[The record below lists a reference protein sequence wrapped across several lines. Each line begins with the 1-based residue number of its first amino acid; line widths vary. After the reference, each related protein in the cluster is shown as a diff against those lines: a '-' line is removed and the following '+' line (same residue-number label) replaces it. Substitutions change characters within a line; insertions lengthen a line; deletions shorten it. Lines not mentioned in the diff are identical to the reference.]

1 MTASSNGT
9 GNGHNST
16 RKLTDDEIDILALAY
31 HERAPA
37 GKIFTGLGKPAAT
50 QQDLTLAYSPGVAAP
65 CLAIAK
71 NEDDSF
77 RYTGRGNLVG
87 VISNGTA
94 VLGLGDIGAHASKP
108 VMEGKAMLFK
118 KFADINVFDIEIN
131 TKDPAEFIAAVK
143 ALEPTFG
150 GINLEDIKAPECF
163 EIEEAL
169 RAQMNIPVMHDDQHG
184 TAIIASAAFLN
195 ALTVTQRD
203 IKNTKIVFSGS
214 GAAAIATANLFL
226 ALGVERNNLVM
237 CDSKGVVSTSRK
249 DLNKYK
255 VKFAQ
260 ETTMKTLEEALDG
273 ADVFVGVSAA
283 NVLKP
288 EMIMKMAKN
297 PVIFALANPDPEIL
311 PDVALAA
318 RPDAIVATGRSD
330 YPNQVNNVLGFP
342 YIFRG
347 ALDVRARTINT
358 EMKLAA
364 VRAIADLAKE
374 DVPDVVNRAYKTDQ
388 TYKFGRDYL
397 IPKPVDPRV
406 LLRVAPAV
414 AQAAMDS
421 GVARIMLDMNK
432 YREKLE
438 LMGGPSKRLMRA
450 IRKDLAAHRQKSGR
464 KIHLAMPHGND
475 KRILRAAAQI
485 HDEGEIEITLLGSR
499 KHITRIADELGL
511 KQFESKVNIIDPQK
525 DEDLTQ
531 KYGDK
536 LFELRQRKG
545 LSKAAAQQ
553 LILGH
558 DYFAG
563 MMLATGEVDGQV
575 SGLVESYQRAAVP
588 ILETIGVAK
597 GEALAGVYLI
607 MTHDKLLFLADCTI
621 HIDPTTEQLVEI
633 AEATAD
639 LARRYMKDPVRL
651 AMLSFASFGA
661 TRHEHVD
668 KVARATHILQERH
681 PDLCVDGE
689 MQADVALNENLRQSE
704 FPFCKLD
711 GDANVLIFPNLD
723 AANIAYKLLINL
735 ADVTPIGPVLVGLK
749 SPANILQQSAT
760 VEEIVN
766 LAYVTA
772 HQAACKGS

>member
-1 MTASSNGT
+1 MAHGNNN
-9 GNGHNST
+9 GNGGTNHKMS
-16 RKLTDDEIDILALAY
+16 DDEIDRLALAY

-37 GKIFTGLGKPAAT
+37 GKIYTGLSKPAAT

-65 CLAIAK
+65 CLEIAK

-94 VLGLGDIGAHASKP
+94 VLGLGDIGAHAAKP

-118 KFADINVFDIEIN
+118 KFADINVFDVEVN
-131 TKDPAEFIAAVK
+131 AKDPAAFIAAVK

-169 RAQMNIPVMHDDQHG
+169 REQMNIPVMHDDQHG

-203 IKNTKIVFSGS
+203 IKGTRIVFSGS

-226 ALGVERNNLVM
+226 ALGVDPKNLTM
-237 CDSKGVVSTSRK
+237 CDSKGVVSTTRK

-255 VKFAQ
+255 IKFAR
-260 ETTMKTLEEALDG
+260 ETNKKTIEEALDG

-311 PDVALAA
+311 PDVAIAA

-388 TYKFGRDYL
+388 TYQFGRDYL

-414 AQAAMDS
+414 AQAAMET
-421 GVARIMLDMNK
+421 GVARVKLDMNQ
-432 YREKLE
+432 YRERLE
-438 LMGGPSKRLMRA
+438 LMGGPAKRLMRS
-450 IRKDLAAHRQKSGR
+450 IRKDLAARRQKSGR
-464 KIHLAMPHGND
+464 KIHLAIPHGHD
-475 KRILRAAAQI
+475 KRIIRAAAQLF
-485 HDEGEIEITLLGSR
+485 DDGEIDITLLGSR
-499 KHITRIADELGL
+499 KHITRIAAELGI
-511 KQFESKVNIIDPQK
+511 KDFDKKVKIIDPLK
-525 DEDLTQ
+525 DEELAQ
-531 KYGDK
+531 QYGEK

-545 LSKAAAQQ
+545 VSRAAALQ
-553 LILGH
+553 LVRGH

-563 MMLATGEVDGQV
+563 MMVSCGAVDGQL
-575 SGLVESYQRAAVP
+575 SGLVESYQRAVKP
-588 ILETIGVAK
+588 LIETVGVKA
-597 GEALAGVYLI
+597 GEALAGIYLI
-607 MTHDKLLFLADCTI
+607 MTREKQFFLADCTI
-621 HIDPTTEQLVEI
+621 NIDPDAEQLVEI
-633 AEATAD
+633 AGATAG
-639 LARRYMKDPVRL
+639 LAKRYMRDPVRL

-668 KVARATHILQERH
+668 KVAKATKILQESH
-681 PDLCVDGE
+681 PELCVDGE
-689 MQADVALNENLRQSE
+689 MQADVALNESLRHNE

-711 GDANVLIFPNLD
+711 GDANVLVFPNLD
-723 AANIAYKLLINL
+723 AANIAYKLLINI
-735 ADVTPIGPVLVGLK
+735 ADVTPVGPILAGLNR
-749 SPANILQQSAT
+749 PANIMQQSAT
-760 VEEIVN
+760 VEEIVH
-766 LAYVTA
+766 LAYMTA
-772 HQAACKGS
+772 HQAVSGQS

>member
-1 MTASSNGT
+1 MAARETPKP
-9 GNGHNST
+9 
-16 RKLTDDEIDILALAY
+16 RKLTDDEIDRLALEY
-31 HERAPA
+31 HQREPA
-37 GKIFTGLGKPAAT
+37 GKIYTGLAKPAGT
-50 QQDLTLAYSPGVAAP
+50 QEDLTLAYSPGVAAP
-65 CLAIAK
+65 CLEIAK
-71 NEDDSF
+71 TEDDSF

-118 KFADINVFDIEIN
+118 RFADINVFDIEVN
-131 TKDPAEFIAAVK
+131 AKDPKQFIAAVK
-143 ALEPTFG
+143 SLEPTFG

-169 RAQMNIPVMHDDQHG
+169 CEQMSIPVMHDDQHG

-226 ALGVERNNLVM
+226 ALGVDQRNLVM
-237 CDSKGVVSTSRK
+237 CDSKGVVSTSRT

-255 VKFAQ
+255 AKFAR
-260 ETTMKTLEEALDG
+260 ETTMKTLEDALNG

-283 NVLKP
+283 NVLSP
-288 EMIMKMAKN
+288 AMIMNMAKN

-311 PDVALAA
+311 PDVALKA

-374 DVPDVVNRAYKTDQ
+374 DVPDVVNRAYKTEQ
-388 TYKFGRDYL
+388 TWQFGRDYL

-414 AQAAMDS
+414 AKAAIDS
-421 GVARIMLDMNK
+421 GVARVKLDMK
-432 YREKLE
+432 QYRERLE

-450 IRKDLAAHRQKSGR
+450 IRNDLANHRQKTGR
-464 KIHLAMPHGND
+464 KIRLVMPHGQD
-475 KRILRAAAQI
+475 KRIIRAATQLF
-485 HDEGEIEITLLGSR
+485 DDGEIEITLLGSR
-499 KHITRIADELGL
+499 KHIVRTAGELGI
-511 KQFESKVNIIDPQK
+511 KDFESKVNIIDPLK
-525 DEDLTQ
+525 DEDHAQ
-531 KYGDK
+531 RFGEK
-536 LFELRQRKG
+536 LFEMRQRKG
-545 LSKAAAQQ
+545 VSHAAAHQ
-553 LILGH
+553 LVRSH

-563 MMLATGEVDGQV
+563 MMLACDEVDGLL
-575 SGLVESYQRAAVP
+575 SGLVESYQRAARP
-588 ILETIGVAK
+588 ILETIGAK
-597 GEALAGVYLI
+597 ETKSLIGIYLI
-607 MTHDKLLFLADCTI
+607 MTRSRMLFLSDCTI
-621 HIDPTTEQLVEI
+621 NIDPDANALAEI
-633 AEATAD
+633 AGTTATFAGN
-639 LARRYMKDPVRL
+639 YMTEPVRM

-661 TRHEHVD
+661 TRHDHAS
-668 KVARATHILQERH
+668 KVAEATRIIQSMH
-681 PDLCVDGE
+681 PGLCVDGE
-689 MQADVALNENLRQSE
+689 MQADVALNASLRERE

-711 GDANVLIFPNLD
+711 ADANVLIFPNLD
-723 AANIAYKLLINL
+723 SANIAYKLLINL
-735 ADVTPIGPVLVGLK
+735 ADVTPVGPILAGLK
-749 SPANILQQSAT
+749 RPANIMQQSAT

-766 LAYVTA
+766 LAYMTA
-772 HQAACKGS
+772 HQAVTMP